1 MRSQAL
7 IKPYFK
13 YIFNFFEKI
22 LIFSKKILKL
32 QEIKTIRRKS
42 QSEPE

>member
-1 MRSQAL
+1 MLEKVISVRDF
-7 IKPYFK
+7 ITN
-13 YIFNFFEKI
+13 IDFFEKI

>member
-1 MRSQAL
+1 M
-7 IKPYFK
+7 K
-13 YIFNFFEKI
+13 KI

>member
-1 MRSQAL
+1 M
-7 IKPYFK
+7 IKQK
-13 YIFNFFEKI
+13 HHDVVLVKI
-22 LIFSKKILKL
+22 GDRFCQILKL